1 MGKIVRLTPA
11 LIIII
16 VIKVGSIR
24 SNFRTKAH
32 LQQLRAGEQLT
43 EEEKAFDNYYFSLPA
58 EKQAELRA
66 LDPPLLPYRELPQPR
81 NIFPVYENDSAFST
95 ADPRKLEDHTETD
108 SWVTRERLL
117 EVVSDL
123 LSMLGASPDKAVQAH
138 FDLIRIILQTPDAP
152 TQLEVA
158 KRMGLTKQAVSVR
171 AKKLLLAASIK
182 APGLADRIDWF
193 PKRVDPEPNQPQD
206 YNPQS

>member
-1 MGKIVRLTPA
+1 M
-11 LIIII
+11 
-16 VIKVGSIR
+16 GSIR

-32 LQQLRAGEQLT
+32 QQQLREGKELT
-43 EEEKAFDNYYFSLPA
+43 ADEKAFDAYYFSLPA

-95 ADPRKLEDHTETD
+95 ADPRRQEVQTETD

-123 LSMLGASPDKAVQAH
+123 LIMLGASPDKAVQAH

-152 TQLEVA
+152 TQLELA

-171 AKKLLLAASIK
+171 AKKLLLAASMK
-182 APGLADRIDWF
+182 APGLLQRIDFF
-193 PKRVDPEPNQPQD
+193 PQRVDQAAAEQENYKPKP
-206 YNPQS
+206 

>member
-1 MGKIVRLTPA
+1 LTLTLIVINA
-11 LIIII
+11 
-16 VIKVGSIR
+16 IKVGSIR

-32 LQQLRAGEQLT
+32 QQQLREGNELT

-58 EKQAELRA
+58 DKQAELRA

-95 ADPRKLEDHTETD
+95 ADPRRLEAQTETD

-123 LSMLGASPDKAVQAH
+123 LTMLGASPDKAVQAH

-152 TQLEVA
+152 TQLELA

-171 AKKLLLAASIK
+171 AKKLLLAASLK
-182 APGLADRIDWF
+182 APGLVQRIDWF
-193 PKRVDPEPNQPQD
+193 PLRADPEAKPPEN

>member
-1 MGKIVRLTPA
+1 MTLTLIVINA
-11 LIIII
+11 
-16 VIKVGSIR
+16 IKVGSIR

-32 LQQLRAGEQLT
+32 QQQLREGNELT

-58 EKQAELRA
+58 DKQAELRA

-95 ADPRKLEDHTETD
+95 ADPRRLEAQTETD

-123 LSMLGASPDKAVQAH
+123 LTMLGASPDKAVQAH

-152 TQLEVA
+152 TQLELA

-171 AKKLLLAASIK
+171 AKKLLLAASLK
-182 APGLADRIDWF
+182 APGLVQRIDWF
-193 PKRVDPEPNQPQD
+193 PLRADPEAKPPEN

>member
-1 MGKIVRLTPA
+1 M
-11 LIIII
+11 
-16 VIKVGSIR
+16 GSIR

-43 EEEKAFDNYYFSLPA
+43 EEEKAFDTYFYSLPA
-58 EKQAELRA
+58 EKQAEFRA

-81 NIFPVYENDSAFST
+81 NIFPIYENDSAFST
-95 ADPRKLEDHTETD
+95 ADPRKLEAHTETD

-123 LSMLGASPDKAVQAH
+123 LTMLGASPDKAVQAH

-171 AKKLLLAASIK
+171 AKRLLLVASMK
-182 APGLADRIDWF
+182 APGLAERIDWF
-193 PKRVDPEPNQPQD
+193 PKRADPEPEQPQN